1 MKFCCIFGPGSLLG
15 CGKCLPFPTHATH
28 PTPQTCPGTAQHPDL
43 SWGWP
48 PFNLKGFGGLGGL
61 WFSLGPQGI
70 AKTRATNRNRRL
82 TVARPCS
89 PRCTHCVHLGRA
101 GPGAEGSKLRFVA
114 AILAIH
120 WAPNGTIH
128 AEPLVGITLWR
139 DRSEGEPSRCARLW
153 ASSPTRTRGR
163 GLKMTVASADGDHFT
178 SGRRRSKL
186 FLV

>member
-1 MKFCCIFGPGSLLG
+1 MP
-15 CGKCLPFPTHATH
+15 
-28 PTPQTCPGTAQHPDL
+28 PTPHPRHALALPSTQTCPEAGPL
-43 SWGWP
+43 LISRGLVVWGACGSP
-48 PFNLKGFGGLGGL
+48 
-61 WFSLGPQGI
+61 SGPSELL
-70 AKTRATNRNRRL
+70 KTRATNRNRRL

-89 PRCTHCVHLGRA
+89 ASSAHCAHLGRA

-114 AILAIH
+114 VILAIH
-120 WAPNGTIH
+120 WGSEDTAG
-128 AEPLVGITLWR
+128 EPRVGIILWR
-139 DRSEGEPSRCARLW
+139 DRSEGKPSRCSHLW